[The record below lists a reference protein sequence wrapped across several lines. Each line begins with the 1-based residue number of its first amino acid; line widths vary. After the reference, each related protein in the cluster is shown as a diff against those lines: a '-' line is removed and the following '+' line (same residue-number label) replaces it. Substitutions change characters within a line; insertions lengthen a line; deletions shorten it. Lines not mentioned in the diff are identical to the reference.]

1 MREVVR
7 YFFRA
12 DTKTPHFNDR
22 TNRHASF
29 ADHGFSARIRHR
41 LRYKS
46 GDQHFPI
53 ESSPFIGL
61 VYHGHHRH
69 SIFSYVRIRQAKGAF
84 YVTGGFL
91 AIGVFCSS
99 AFEFFDKLGGINR
112 LSPFIAA
119 WFPNLIFGF
128 GGVWMLLRVKT

>member
-69 SIFSYVRIRQAKGAF
+69 SIFSYDRIRQAKKARS
-84 YVTGGFL
+84 TGLEGSSL
-91 AIGVFCSS
+91 SESSVRLRLSSSTSS
-99 AFEFFDKLGGINR
+99 AASTGYR
-112 LSPFIAA
+112 PSSPPG
-119 WFPNLIFGF
+119 FP
-128 GGVWMLLRVKT
+128 T